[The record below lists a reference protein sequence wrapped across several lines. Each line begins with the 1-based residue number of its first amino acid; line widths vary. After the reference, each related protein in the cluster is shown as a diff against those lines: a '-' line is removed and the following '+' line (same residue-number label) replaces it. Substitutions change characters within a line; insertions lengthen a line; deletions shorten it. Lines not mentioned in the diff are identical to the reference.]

1 MMADLGLIDR
11 FHRLALGAVI
21 VAAIFVIWQFF
32 QPDLIG
38 QYFASARWMVAYLGS
53 SQLR

>member
-1 MMADLGLIDR
+1 MADFGLIGR
-11 FHRLALGAVI
+11 FHRLALAAVI

-38 QYFASARWMVAYLGS
+38 QYYANARWMKPYLGS

>member
-1 MMADLGLIDR
+1 MAGFGLIGR
-11 FHRLALGAVI
+11 FHRLALGVVI

-32 QPDLIG
+32 QPYLIG
-38 QYFASARWMVAYLGS
+38 HYFANARWMEPYLGS